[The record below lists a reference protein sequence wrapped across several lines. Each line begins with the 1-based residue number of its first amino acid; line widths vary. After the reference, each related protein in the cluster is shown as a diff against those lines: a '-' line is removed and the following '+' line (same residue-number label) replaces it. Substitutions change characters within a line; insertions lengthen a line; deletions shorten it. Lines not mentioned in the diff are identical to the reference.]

1 MCLITKRT
9 QPSLLLVNTP
19 DVLPPQSGPSTLR
32 RCLCL
37 QHRIFVDILDQIRDN
52 FTGTGL
58 VNCTLAGLYAFY
70 GTDGAGSSEKGV
82 ALEVG
87 SSGVF
92 AVCFYKAAIEAV
104 DADFG
109 WLEREE
115 DASLWLSGGEVVSEL
130 RDLWIFKANE
140 RNALSSRST

>member
-9 QPSLLLVNTP
+9 QPSLLVNTP

-37 QHRIFVDILDQIRDN
+37 QYRILVDNLDQVRDD
-52 FTGTGL
+52 FPSTSL
-58 VNCTLAGLYAFY
+58 VSCTLAGLYAFY
-70 GTDGAGSSEKGV
+70 GTDGAGTSEEGV
-82 ALEVG
+82 VLEVG

-92 AVCFYKAAIEAV
+92 AMCFDKAAIEAV

-115 DASLWLSGGEVVSEL
+115 GASLWLSGGEVVSEL
-130 RDLWIFKANE
+130 RDPWIFKAKE
-140 RNALSSRST
+140 THSQACQPD